1 MGVVILAILSVI
13 ELALMAFSLVTQSRQ
28 EKIRGV
34 VHMIAFAAFVI
45 FVAVSL
51 IPWSFR
57 WFGFTALLFILALR
71 ALRKIFLKP
80 QRRVNEIKS
89 RAIVFRALATLLL
102 ALISLSP
109 GLIFPPYQ
117 PLSVTGHYQVAAV
130 RYTYNDENR
139 LEAYSTSG
147 ENRHVNA
154 AFWYPQD
161 RNDAE
166 TFPLV
171 VFSHGGLG
179 LDSSNESLFRELA
192 SHGYV
197 VCSIGHPYQAFWT
210 RGEDGGITLVSWT
223 YFREL
228 QEENPQRDMQQSF
241 RYYQKWME
249 TRLGDINFVIDIIV
263 GNASNSASSVFALV
277 DVEQIGVMG
286 HSLGGSAALA
296 LPRLRDDIDVV
307 IALESPFLFDIAG
320 VEGDQFVWTDQVYP
334 VPVLNVYSDSAW
346 EHLVDWPQYSRNYAL
361 LTDAPATA
369 YNLYFPGRGHFSL
382 TDLSLASPFL
392 VRLLEGGQATRDPAS
407 YLRDVNQ
414 ASLEFFNHHL
424 KDQGE

>member
-1 MGVVILAILSVI
+1 MGIVVLAIISAI
-13 ELALMAFSLVTQSRQ
+13 ELALMTFSLVTQSRQ

-34 VHMIAFAAFVI
+34 VHIISFAAFVI
-45 FVAVSL
+45 FVAVSV

-57 WFGFTALLFILALR
+57 WFGLATLLFFLAVLALWN
-71 ALRKIFLKP
+71 LFLKP
-80 QRRVNEIKS
+80 RWHIAEYKS
-89 RAIVFRALATLLL
+89 GAIIFRALAILFL
-102 ALISLSP
+102 AFISLSP
-109 GLIFPPYQ
+109 GLIFPPYH
-117 PLSVTGHYQVAAV
+117 PLTVTGQYQVATA
-130 RYTYNDENR
+130 RFTYTDENR
-139 LEAYSTSG
+139 IEAFSTSG
-147 ENRHVNA
+147 ENRQVNA
-154 AFWYPQD
+154 VFWYPQEGD
-161 RNDAE
+161 NAE
-166 TFPLV
+166 IFPLV

-179 LDSSNESLFRELA
+179 LETSNESLYHELA

-197 VCSIGHPYQAFWT
+197 VCSVGHPYHAFWT
-210 RGEDGGITLVSWT
+210 RGEDGGITLVSWA

-249 TRLGDINFVIDIIV
+249 TRLGDINFVINTIV
-263 GNASNSASSVFALV
+263 GNASNSASGVYALV
-277 DVEQIGVMG
+277 DVERIGVMG

-296 LPRLRDDIDVV
+296 LPRLRDDIDAV

-346 EHLVDWPQYSRNYAL
+346 EHLADWPQYSRNYAL

-382 TDLSLASPFL
+382 TDLSLTSPFL
-392 VRLLEGGQATRDPAS
+392 VRLLEGGQATRDPAA

-414 ASLEFFNHHL
+414 ACLEFFNHHL
-424 KDQGE
+424 KD